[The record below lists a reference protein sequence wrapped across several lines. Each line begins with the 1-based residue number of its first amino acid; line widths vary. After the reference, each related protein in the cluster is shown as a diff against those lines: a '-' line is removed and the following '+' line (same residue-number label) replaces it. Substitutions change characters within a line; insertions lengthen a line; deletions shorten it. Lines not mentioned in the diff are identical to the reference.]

1 MAKTDG
7 LILGEF
13 SRKLD
18 ERYRLSLPLELL
30 ETFRSGAAAA
40 DGSSP
45 ADTFDCILAKERPG
59 CVSVWSSSTWQER
72 MANDVEIIARKYQ
85 NEYLNQ
91 SIPQLQVLGRLLS
104 TRQRP
109 VQLVKGR
116 LLLPEGFREFLRVE
130 PKGEV
135 MVVGAAVCVEIWNP
149 QQWIQYAETTMASFQ
164 ETFAQLAG

>member
-1 MAKTDG
+1 MTKNEG

-18 ERYRLSLPLELL
+18 ERYRLSLPQELL
-30 ETFRSGAAAA
+30 SGFVTGAVA
-40 DGSSP
+40 DGSQSV
-45 ADTFDCILAKERPG
+45 DELDCILAKERPG
-59 CVSVWSSSTWQER
+59 CVSVWSASAWQER

-85 NEYLNQ
+85 SGYLNQ
-91 SIPQLQVLGRLLS
+91 KIPQLQVLGRLLS

-135 MVVGAAVCVEIWNP
+135 MVIGAAVCVEIWNP
-149 QQWIQYAETTMASFQ
+149 EQWIQYAEATMSTFQ

>member
-30 ETFRSGAAAA
+30 GAFRPGTSA
-40 DGSSP
+40 DGSS
-45 ADTFDCILAKERPG
+45 AVDTFDCILAKERPG

-85 NEYLNQ
+85 NGYLNQ

-116 LLLPEGFREFLRVE
+116 LLVPEGFREFLRVE

-149 QQWIQYAETTMASFQ
+149 QQWIQYTETTMASFQ